1 MPYIQKGDVID
12 YTNPGPQPLAYNDV
26 VNLTTRIGIAGENIS
41 VGATGSVHV
50 VGVYELP
57 AINNAAFAVGEQLYW
72 DPVAGVLTNVAQN
85 NVPAGWATEPK
96 ALADTTARVKID

>member
-1 MPYIQKGDVID
+1 MAYIQKGETID
-12 YTNPGPQPLAYNDV
+12 YTNPGPVPIAYGSV
-26 VNLTTRIGIAGENIS
+26 VNLTNRIGIAGENID

-57 AINNAAFAVGEQLYW
+57 AINTAAFNVGDQLYW
-72 DPVAGVLTNVAQN
+72 DPVAGVLTNVDQN
-85 NVPAGWATEPK
+85 NIPAGWATEPK

>member
-1 MPYIQKGDVID
+1 MPYIQRGETID

-41 VGATGSVHV
+41 VGATGSAHV